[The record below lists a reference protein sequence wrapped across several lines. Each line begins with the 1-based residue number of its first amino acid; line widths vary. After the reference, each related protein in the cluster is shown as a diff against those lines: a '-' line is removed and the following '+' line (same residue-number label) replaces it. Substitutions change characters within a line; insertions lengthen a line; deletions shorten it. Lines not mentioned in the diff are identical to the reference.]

1 MAGVDRV
8 KGDSFQSLRE
18 QVGEDERLRMRR
30 MAHLP
35 AGAGERQRLMS
46 MHRDARPARQIAA
59 LRHPLTDRVM
69 FAPISGRVTDALK
82 ESISP
87 PRISPFDRLGIAC
100 LAWASIFIVL
110 TAVLAVTL
118 K

>member
-8 KGDSFQSLRE
+8 KGDDFQSLRE
-18 QVGEDERLRMRR
+18 QVGEDERLHMRR

-46 MHRDARPARQIAA
+46 MHRDAERARQTAA
-59 LRHPLTDRVM
+59 LRHPLTDQVV

-82 ESISP
+82 DSISP
-87 PRISPFDRLGIAC
+87 PRISPFDPLGVAC
-100 LAWASIFIVL
+100 LAWASIFIILTGVL
-110 TAVLAVTL
+110 VVTL